1 MPTPARTPSPTS
13 APPVPVL
20 VLAVAGAVTV
30 ANLYFPQ
37 PLLDTV
43 ARGLDVSA
51 QTAGIVAATGQ
62 FGYAAGL
69 LFLAPLADLV
79 DLRRLTTVLL
89 ALTCGGLLVAA
100 AAPNAVTLVL
110 ATLAV
115 STTTVLPQIL
125 VPVGASLAGPE
136 RRGHV
141 VGLIGLGLTL
151 GSTLSRTVSG
161 AVADA
166 SGSWRAAYVLSAA
179 LTGAVLL
186 FLPRA
191 LPTRRPAPASPAPVS
206 YGRLLAGLPG
216 LLAAHREVRVAAL
229 LGASV
234 FAAYSVFWAA
244 LSFHLAAPP
253 LGLGAGA
260 AGLFGLASVP
270 AALLSAAA
278 GRLAD
283 RHGPTVVNAWAFGCV
298 AVSLA
303 VMGLLPHAPAALA
316 VGCNLLVLGTSAS
329 QVASQARV
337 LAVGK
342 ESAARVN
349 TVFMLA
355 SFGGGALGTLTASWL
370 YGSYGWT
377 ATLLAAAAFLAI
389 GAPALLRRARAL
401 DRPTARA
408 GGRSSRSPVHV
419 GGRVRGSV
427 GLGVGADAAP
437 VDGHARLV
445 AEDPG
450 VVSRL
455 DVEEGAG
462 GQLGGRAVVEDHLHA
477 AADDVT
483 DVMGHAA
490 LGADDRLDVLGP
502 LPARLEDGPPHR
514 SPVGDDQVHP
524 ALAVLEAA
532 GLVRGVEGLADDSGH
547 GHPPPAVRRTAPSPI
562 PGYAGDGPAARPIW
576 ALCADSVAKF
586 CTNLL
591 RGRSTHKGQIRAQ

>member
-1 MPTPARTPSPTS
+1 MSAPARTSSPAAAHGS
-13 APPVPVL
+13 VPVL
-20 VLAVAGAVTV
+20 AFAVAGGVTV

-37 PLLDTV
+37 PLLDAV

-51 QTAGIVAATGQ
+51 QTAGIVAAAAQ

-69 LFLAPLADLV
+69 LFLAPLADAV
-79 DLRRLTTVLL
+79 NLRRLTSVLL
-89 ALTCGGLLVAA
+89 ALTCAGLLVAA
-100 AAPNAVTLVL
+100 AAPNAATLVL
-110 ATLAV
+110 ATLAL

-125 VPVGASLAGPE
+125 TPVGASLAAPE

-161 AVADA
+161 AVADL
-166 SGSWRAAYVLSAA
+166 SGSWRAAYLVAA
-179 LTGAVLL
+179 AATGALL
-186 FLPRA
+186 LVLPRR
-191 LPTRRPAPASPAPVS
+191 LPARRIPAATGARMS

-283 RHGPTVVNAWAFGCV
+283 RHGASAVNAGAFGCV

-303 VMGLLPHAPAALA
+303 VMALLPHSPAALA

-329 QVASQARV
+329 QIASQARV
-337 LAVGK
+337 LAVGRGA
-342 ESAARVN
+342 AARVN

-370 YGSYGWT
+370 YDAHGWT
-377 ATLLAAAAFLAI
+377 ATLLAAAGFLAV
-389 GAPALLRRARAL
+389 GAPALVRPVRSLARGAVDPLAQQVGVAVVPRVLL
-401 DRPTARA
+401 D
-408 GGRSSRSPVHV
+408 H
-419 GGRVRGSV
+419 
-427 GLGVGADAAP
+427 
-437 VDGHARLV
+437 V
-445 AEDPG
+445 AEDVAQRVGLAAEVRDG
-450 VVSRL
+450 VEGGGGV
-455 DVEEGAG
+455 DDGAG
-462 GQLGGRAVVEDHLHA
+462 SGALRA
-477 AADDVT
+477 
-483 DVMGHAA
+483 
-490 LGADDRLDVLGP
+490 P
-502 LPARLEDGPPHR
+502 DG
-514 SPVGDDQVHP
+514 
-524 ALAVLEAA
+524 E
-532 GLVRGVEGLADDSGH
+532 GLVRVGVVDVEVGELRGPGGGPGA
-547 GHPPPAVRRTAPSPI
+547 PAVL
-562 PGYAGDGPAARPIW
+562 PGEDVAEPAALHFGEVP
-576 ALCADSVAKF
+576 D
-586 CTNLL
+586 
-591 RGRSTHKGQIRAQ
+591 QAQQRES